1 MTDQNPLAF
10 KQLSLPLRWLIHRVA
25 KLGVLK
31 GWYDEWLASQK
42 TGYREFLDFTL
53 GKINADFSVT
63 NPEQLEHIPKKG
75 PLIIVANHPL
85 GGLDGMLL
93 SRLLLSV
100 RPDLKVLTNE
110 MLLGFKEFEELF
122 IGVDVLN
129 TGQQQKNASGIR
141 RISKHLNQG
150 GALLVFPAGTVSV
163 ISHLTG
169 QIHDAPWQA
178 MIAKIAQKYQ
188 AQCVPLW
195 VEGRNSR
202 LFYLSGLV
210 HARLR
215 TLLLPRAMQSPA
227 GPIAVTIGKPAVLSQ
242 ELSAEAAI
250 DQLRFQ
256 CELLQSSKLAPA
268 TSEVPAAIDIN
279 CSEYLA
285 KSAILMCQR
294 EHLSVYCLAGDKLG
308 PVAAHLYTA
317 RAVAFHAVGEGT
329 VGESDTDQFD
339 GHYDHLILWDHKHSM
354 IAGAYRAADIAKV
367 FREQGLAGL
376 YSYSL
381 FHYDERFLQSLG
393 GAIEVGRSFVAGR
406 YQNNPA
412 ALDLL
417 WMGLGA
423 YMVRHPHCHTF
434 FGCVSMSNRLA
445 PMVRALLVDTLIDR
459 YGAPTETRN
468 MVKAQVPFNYRQR
481 FWSADFIASLSN
493 MAAVNK
499 LLGSAGN
506 PLRVPALIRHY
517 LSLNGKFI
525 EFTVNKNFSD
535 SLDGLIYVDL
545 RQAPARF
552 IKRYLGT
559 EGAAAFALRWQEQ
572 QDAA

>member
-10 KQLSLPLRWLIHRVA
+10 KQLSPPLRWLIHRVA

-31 GWYDEWLASQK
+31 DWYDEWLASQK
-42 TGYREFLDFTL
+42 AGYSEFLDFTL
-53 GKINADFSVT
+53 GKINADFTVT
-63 NPEQLEHIPKKG
+63 NPEQLEHIPKAG
-75 PLIIVANHPL
+75 PLIVVANHPL

-110 MLLGFKEFEELF
+110 MLLGFKEFDELF

-163 ISHLTG
+163 ISHLAD

-188 AQCVPLW
+188 AQCLPLW
-195 VEGRNSR
+195 VGGRNSR
-202 LFYLSGLV
+202 LFYMSGLI

-227 GPIAVTIGKPAVLSQ
+227 GPISVTVGKPAVLSR
-242 ELSAEAAI
+242 EMSADAAI

-256 CELLQSSKLAPA
+256 CELLQPTKFAPPVNEA
-268 TSEVPAAIDIN
+268 PAAIATN

-285 KSAILMCQR
+285 KSALLLCQR
-294 EHLSVYCLAGDKLG
+294 ERLSVYCLAGNKLG

-317 RAVAFHAVGEGT
+317 RAVAFHAVGEGSA
-329 VGESDTDQFD
+329 GDSDTDQYD
-339 GHYDHLILWDHKHSM
+339 AHYDHLILWDHERST
-354 IAGAYRAADIAKV
+354 IVGAYRAADIAKV
-367 FREQGLAGL
+367 FREHGLEGL

-393 GAIEVGRSFVAGR
+393 GAIEVGRSFVAAH

-417 WMGLGA
+417 WSGLGA
-423 YMVRHPHCHTF
+423 YMVRHPQCHTF

-459 YGAPTETRN
+459 YGAPVKTRK
-468 MVKAQVPFNYRQR
+468 MVKAQAPFEYKRR

-499 LLGSAGN
+499 LLGSAHN

-525 EFTVNKNFSD
+525 EFTINKNFSD
-535 SLDGLIYVDL
+535 SLDGLIVVDL
-545 RQAPARF
+545 RQTPARY
-552 IKRYLGT
+552 IKRYLGA
-559 EGAAAFALRWQEQ
+559 EGAEAFGHRWQEQ